1 MKNLVWI
8 LALLTGL
15 PRVSAAELSDSEGF
29 EKRLSQLK
37 ITSGTI
43 SQENLNEGYI
53 ADNERANSPRSQ
65 QVDDS
70 LLEAFV
76 NFKGIKDELTDYH
89 QPEFSN
95 ALRDK
100 DLGFFVHR
108 YINYMNEN
116 MIGILHAL
124 TRMNQLKGEISLIKQ
139 KIDTIEQTLKT
150 YQENTRKLPKES
162 EPSIRLIKKQIISL
176 SEQLAQYQKLTEQL
190 TGNMTSLMQSLS
202 NQEDMPAKKKK
213 RKQKPQTGA

>member
-29 EKRLSQLK
+29 EKGLSQLK

-76 NFKGIKDELTDYH
+76 NFLQKKTLPVTGT
-89 QPEFSN
+89 S
-95 ALRDK
+95 
-100 DLGFFVHR
+100 
-108 YINYMNEN
+108 
-116 MIGILHAL
+116 MIAL
-124 TRMNQLKGEISLIKQ
+124 TEGLFSTK
-139 KIDTIEQTLKT
+139 D
-150 YQENTRKLPKES
+150 PKADS
-162 EPSIRLIKKQIISL
+162 KK
-176 SEQLAQYQKLTEQL
+176 E
-190 TGNMTSLMQSLS
+190 
-202 NQEDMPAKKKK
+202 
-213 RKQKPQTGA
+213 